1 MVDMHLVVD
10 QAAAADGNSAQA
22 GLSPDFTDKTADDDD
37 VMKSEILLVS
47 DQSSAESEAGL
58 SKAMEYNMS
67 DPSSYDS
74 NIDHWNRSIVINN
87 VPADLYDILIMSLE
101 LKKRGGGKIDSVTN
115 DAESRKVL
123 VTFTDAAG
131 NCC

>member
-10 QAAAADGNSAQA
+10 QAAAADGSSTQA
-22 GLSPDFTDKTADDDD
+22 GLSPGFTDKTADDDD
-37 VMKSEILLVS
+37 VMKSEILSVS

-58 SKAMEYNMS
+58 SKAMEYNWS

-74 NIDHWNRSIVINN
+74 NIDHWNRSIVVSD
-87 VPADLYDILIMSLE
+87 VPADLYDILKMILG
-101 LKKRGGGKIDSVTN
+101 LKKRGGGKIDSVTH
-115 DAESRKVL
+115 DTESRTVL
-123 VTFTDAAG
+123 FTFNDAAG

>member
-10 QAAAADGNSAQA
+10 QAAAADGNNAQP
-22 GLSPDFTDKTADDDD
+22 GLSPGITDKTADDDD

-47 DQSSAESEAGL
+47 DQCSAESEAGL
-58 SKAMEYNMS
+58 SKAMEYNWS

-74 NIDHWNRSIVINN
+74 NIDHWNRSIVISD

-101 LKKRGGGKIDSVTN
+101 VKKRGGGKIDSVTHDTEN
-115 DAESRKVL
+115 RKVL
-123 VTFTDAAG
+123 VTFNDAAG

>member
-10 QAAAADGNSAQA
+10 QAAAADGSSAQA
-22 GLSPDFTDKTADDDD
+22 GLSPGFTDKTADDDD
-37 VMKSEILLVS
+37 VMKSEILSVS

-58 SKAMEYNMS
+58 SKAMEYNWW

-74 NIDHWNRSIVINN
+74 NIDHWSRSIVVND
-87 VPADLYDILIMSLE
+87 VPPDLYNILKMSLE
-101 LKKRGGGKIDSVTN
+101 LKKRGGGKIDSVTH
-115 DAESRKVL
+115 DTESRNVL
-123 VTFTDAAG
+123 FTFNDAAG